1 MSDCL
6 DSLRFENFRLE
17 MRVLQL
23 EAQSQNLSSV
33 VLVAVRDARARGD
46 EDLAVRL
53 EAGLHLA
60 TGDHLATATASSP
73 SPGSSRH

>member
-6 DSLRFENFRLE
+6 DTLRFENYRLE
-17 MRVLQL
+17 TRVITL
-23 EAQSQNLSSV
+23 EAQTQNMASIV
-33 VLVAVRDARARGD
+33 MVAVRDARARGD

-53 EAGLHLA
+53 EVGLQLA
-60 TGDHLATATASSP
+60 TGDPVAEAIASSP